1 MDKST
6 AKKITVCVWVIVAI
20 IALIIWQFVAE
31 LINYK
36 SGLKKLEQGN
46 YEQAE
51 KIFSDNMDYKNR
63 EKLYYFSKY
72 LQAKDDS
79 DGGYYYIDR
88 ISESY
93 RGDFYEWVNEEHRIV
108 EQKHRERLAEQAEK
122 EKKLEEE
129 FRAEV
134 KNMLPYVGMDTKYI
148 RDTLAG
154 QYDKVTDDDD
164 YRKGK
169 DSSIRKYSWYSD
181 DGKELVL
188 TVVARYDPDAYGYYV
203 ERVEKFNTYTYW
215 TADGRPNFGAKRPA
229 QTTSKRKYYDD
240 YDDYGVWGYDDPEDL
255 YYDNPDMFEGYEEA
269 YDFFYDMLE
278 E

>member
-1 MDKST
+1 M
-6 AKKITVCVWVIVAI
+6 WVVLAI
-20 IALIIWQFVAE
+20 IALFISYFVSE
-31 LINYK
+31 LIDYK
-36 SGLKKLEQGN
+36 SGLKMLEQGK

-51 KIFSDNMDYKNR
+51 KIFSDNMDYKNS

-72 LQAKDDS
+72 LQAKNDS
-79 DGGYYYIDR
+79 DGGYYYMDNIP
-88 ISESY
+88 ESY
-93 RGDFYEWVNEEHRIV
+93 RGEFSDWIKEERGKV
-108 EQKHRERLAEQAEK
+108 EKKHQERLAEQAKK

-148 RDTLAG
+148 RDTLVG

-169 DSSIRKYSWYSD
+169 DGSIRTYSWYSD

-188 TVVARYDPDAYGYYV
+188 IVVARYDPDAYGFYV
-203 ERVEKFNTYTYW
+203 ERVEKFNTDIYW

-240 YDDYGVWGYDDPEDL
+240 DDYDVWGYDNPEDL

-269 YDFFYDMLE
+269 YDFFYDMIE

>member
-1 MDKST
+1 MNKST
-6 AKKITVCVWVIVAI
+6 AKKITVCVWVVLAI
-20 IALIIWQFVAE
+20 IALIIWHFVAE
-31 LINYK
+31 LIEYQ
-36 SGLKKLEQGN
+36 SGLKYLEQGK

-51 KIFSDNMDYKNR
+51 KIFSDNMDYKNS
-63 EKLYYFSKY
+63 EKLYNFSRY
-72 LQAKDDS
+72 LQAKNDS
-79 DGGYYYIDR
+79 DGGYYYMDNIP
-88 ISESY
+88 ESY
-93 RGDFYEWVNEEHRIV
+93 RGEFSDWIKEERGKV
-108 EQKHRERLAEQAEK
+108 EKKHQERLAEQAKK

-129 FRAEV
+129 FRVEV

-148 RDTLAG
+148 RDTLVG

-169 DSSIRKYSWYSD
+169 DGSIRTYSWYSD

-188 TVVARYDPDAYGYYV
+188 IVVARYDPDAYGFYV
-203 ERVEKFNTYTYW
+203 ERVEKFNTDIYW

-240 YDDYGVWGYDDPEDL
+240 DDYDVWGYDNPEDL

-269 YDFFYDMLE
+269 YDFFYDMIE

>member
-6 AKKITVCVWVIVAI
+6 AKKITVCVWVVLAI
-20 IALIIWQFVAE
+20 IALFISYFVTE
-31 LINYK
+31 LIDYK
-36 SGLKKLEQGN
+36 SGLKKLEQGK

-51 KIFSDNMDYKNR
+51 KIFSDNMDYKNS

-72 LQAKDDS
+72 LQEKNDS
-79 DGGYYYIDR
+79 DGGYYYIDK
-88 ISESY
+88 IPEGY
-93 RGDFYEWVNEEHRIV
+93 IGDFSDWIKEERGKV
-108 EQKHRERLAEQAEK
+108 EKKHQERLAEQAKK

-148 RDTLAG
+148 RDTLVG

-169 DSSIRKYSWYSD
+169 DGSIRTYSWYSD

-188 TVVARYDPDAYGYYV
+188 IVVARYDLDAYGFYV
-203 ERVEKFNTYTYW
+203 ERVEKFNTDIYW

-240 YDDYGVWGYDDPEDL
+240 EDYDVWGYDNPEDL

-269 YDFFYDMLE
+269 YDFFYDMIE

>member
-6 AKKITVCVWVIVAI
+6 AKKITVCVWVVLAI
-20 IALIIWQFVAE
+20 IALFISYFVSE
-31 LINYK
+31 LIDYK
-36 SGLKKLEQGN
+36 SGLKMLEQGK

-51 KIFSDNMDYKNR
+51 KIFSDNMDYKNS
-63 EKLYYFSKY
+63 EKLYNFSRY
-72 LQAKDDS
+72 LQAKNDS
-79 DGGYYYIDR
+79 DGGYYYMDNIP
-88 ISESY
+88 ESY
-93 RGDFYEWVNEEHRIV
+93 RGEFSDWIKEERGKV
-108 EQKHRERLAEQAEK
+108 EKKHQERLAEQAKK

-148 RDTLAG
+148 RDTLVG

-169 DSSIRKYSWYSD
+169 DGSIRTYSWYSD

-188 TVVARYDPDAYGYYV
+188 IVVARYDPDSYRFYV
-203 ERVEKFNTYTYW
+203 ERVEKFNTDIYW

-240 YDDYGVWGYDDPEDL
+240 EDYDVWGYDNPEDL

-269 YDFFYDMLE
+269 YDFFYDMIE

>member
-6 AKKITVCVWVIVAI
+6 AKKITVCVWVVLAI
-20 IALIIWQFVAE
+20 IALFISYFVSE
-31 LINYK
+31 LIDYK
-36 SGLKKLEQGN
+36 SGLKMLEQGK

-51 KIFSDNMDYKNR
+51 KIFSDNMDYKNS
-63 EKLYYFSKY
+63 EKLYNFSRY
-72 LQAKDDS
+72 LQAKNDS
-79 DGGYYYIDR
+79 DGGYYYMDNIP
-88 ISESY
+88 ESY
-93 RGDFYEWVNEEHRIV
+93 RGEFSDWIKEERGKV
-108 EQKHRERLAEQAEK
+108 EKKHQKRLAEQAKK

-148 RDTLAG
+148 RDTLVG

-169 DSSIRKYSWYSD
+169 DGSIRTYSWYSD

-188 TVVARYDPDAYGYYV
+188 IVVARYDPDAYGFYV
-203 ERVEKFNTYTYW
+203 ERVEKFNTDIYW

-240 YDDYGVWGYDDPEDL
+240 DDYDVWGYDNPEDL

-269 YDFFYDMLE
+269 YDFFYDMIE

>member
-6 AKKITVCVWVIVAI
+6 AKKITVCVWGVLAI
-20 IALIIWQFVAE
+20 IALFISYFVTE
-31 LINYK
+31 LIDYK
-36 SGLKKLEQGN
+36 SGLKKLEQGK

-51 KIFSDNMDYKNR
+51 KIFSDNMDYKNS

-72 LQAKDDS
+72 LQEKNDS
-79 DGGYYYIDR
+79 DGGYYYIDK
-88 ISESY
+88 IPEGY
-93 RGDFYEWVNEEHRIV
+93 IGDFSDWIKEERGKV
-108 EQKHRERLAEQAEK
+108 EKKHQERLAEQAKK

-148 RDTLAG
+148 RDTLVG

-169 DSSIRKYSWYSD
+169 DGSIRTYSWYSD

-188 TVVARYDPDAYGYYV
+188 IVVARYDLDAYGFYV
-203 ERVEKFNTYTYW
+203 ERVEKFNTDIYW

-240 YDDYGVWGYDDPEDL
+240 DDYDVWGYDNPEDL

-269 YDFFYDMLE
+269 YDFFYDMIE

>member
-6 AKKITVCVWVIVAI
+6 AKKITVCVWVVLAI
-20 IALIIWQFVAE
+20 IALIIWHFVAE
-31 LINYK
+31 LIEYQ
-36 SGLKKLEQGN
+36 SGLKYLEQGK

-51 KIFSDNMDYKNR
+51 KIFSDNMDYKNS
-63 EKLYYFSKY
+63 EKLYIFSRY
-72 LQAKDDS
+72 LQAKNDS
-79 DGGYYYIDR
+79 DGGYYYMDNIP
-88 ISESY
+88 ESY
-93 RGDFYEWVNEEHRIV
+93 RGEFSDWIKEERGKV
-108 EQKHRERLAEQAEK
+108 EKKHQKRLAEQAKK

-148 RDTLAG
+148 RDTLVG

-169 DSSIRKYSWYSD
+169 DGSIRTYSWYSD

-188 TVVARYDPDAYGYYV
+188 IVVARYDPDAYGFYV
-203 ERVEKFNTYTYW
+203 ERVEKFNTDIYW

-240 YDDYGVWGYDDPEDL
+240 DDYDVWGYDNPEDL

-269 YDFFYDMLE
+269 YDFFYDMIE

>member
-1 MDKST
+1 MNKST
-6 AKKITVCVWVIVAI
+6 AKKITVCVWVVLAI
-20 IALIIWQFVAE
+20 IALIIWHFVAE
-31 LINYK
+31 LIEYQ
-36 SGLKKLEQGN
+36 SGLKYLEQGK

-51 KIFSDNMDYKNR
+51 KIFSDNMDYKNS
-63 EKLYYFSKY
+63 EKLYNFSRY
-72 LQAKDDS
+72 LQAKNDS
-79 DGGYYYIDR
+79 DGGYYYMDNIP
-88 ISESY
+88 ESY
-93 RGDFYEWVNEEHRIV
+93 RGEFSDWIKEERGKV
-108 EQKHRERLAEQAEK
+108 EKKHQKRLAEQAKK

-129 FRAEV
+129 MRAEV

-148 RDTLAG
+148 RDTLVG

-169 DSSIRKYSWYSD
+169 DGSIRTYSWYSD

-188 TVVARYDPDAYGYYV
+188 IVVARYDPDAYGFYV
-203 ERVEKFNTYTYW
+203 ERVEKFNTDIYW

-240 YDDYGVWGYDDPEDL
+240 EDYDVWGYDNPEDL

-269 YDFFYDMLE
+269 YDFFYDMIE

>member
-1 MDKST
+1 MNKST
-6 AKKITVCVWVIVAI
+6 AKKITVCVWVVLAI
-20 IALIIWQFVAE
+20 IALIIWHFVAE
-31 LINYK
+31 LIEYQ
-36 SGLKKLEQGN
+36 SGLKYLEQGK

-51 KIFSDNMDYKNR
+51 KIFSDNMDYKNS
-63 EKLYYFSKY
+63 EKLYNFSRY
-72 LQAKDDS
+72 LQAKNDS
-79 DGGYYYIDR
+79 DGGYYYMDNIP
-88 ISESY
+88 ESY
-93 RGDFYEWVNEEHRIV
+93 RGEFSDWIKEERGKV
-108 EQKHRERLAEQAEK
+108 EKKHQKRLAEQAKK

-148 RDTLAG
+148 RDTLVG

-169 DSSIRKYSWYSD
+169 DGSIRTYSWYSD

-188 TVVARYDPDAYGYYV
+188 IVVARYDPDAYGFYV
-203 ERVEKFNTYTYW
+203 ETVEKFNTDIYW

-240 YDDYGVWGYDDPEDL
+240 EDYDVWGYDNPEDL

-269 YDFFYDMLE
+269 YDFFYDMIE

>member
-6 AKKITVCVWVIVAI
+6 AKKITVCVWVVLAI
-20 IALIIWQFVAE
+20 IALFISYFVSE
-31 LINYK
+31 LIDYK
-36 SGLKKLEQGN
+36 SGLKMLEQGK

-51 KIFSDNMDYKNR
+51 KIFSDNMDYKNS
-63 EKLYYFSKY
+63 EKLYNFSRY
-72 LQAKDDS
+72 LQAKNDS
-79 DGGYYYIDR
+79 DGGYYYMDNIP
-88 ISESY
+88 ESY
-93 RGDFYEWVNEEHRIV
+93 RGEFSDWIKEERGKV
-108 EQKHRERLAEQAEK
+108 EKKHQERFAEQAKK

-148 RDTLAG
+148 RDTLVG

-169 DSSIRKYSWYSD
+169 DGSIRTYSWYSD

-188 TVVARYDPDAYGYYV
+188 IVVARYDPDAYGFYV
-203 ERVEKFNTYTYW
+203 ERVEKFNTDIYW

-240 YDDYGVWGYDDPEDL
+240 EDYDVWGYDNPEDL

-269 YDFFYDMLE
+269 YDFFYDMIE

>member
-1 MDKST
+1 MNKST
-6 AKKITVCVWVIVAI
+6 AKKITVCVWVVLAI
-20 IALIIWQFVAE
+20 IALIIWHFVAE
-31 LINYK
+31 LIEYQ
-36 SGLKKLEQGN
+36 SGLKYLEQGK

-51 KIFSDNMDYKNR
+51 KIFSDNMDYKNS

-72 LQAKDDS
+72 LQEKNDS
-79 DGGYYYIDR
+79 DGGYYYIDK
-88 ISESY
+88 IPEGY
-93 RGDFYEWVNEEHRIV
+93 IGDFSDWIKEERGKV
-108 EQKHRERLAEQAEK
+108 EKKHQNRLAEHAEK
-122 EKKLEEE
+122 EKELEEE

-148 RDTLAG
+148 RDTLVG

-169 DSSIRKYSWYSD
+169 GGSIRTYSWYSD

-188 TVVARYDPDAYGYYV
+188 IVVARYDPDAYGFYV
-203 ERVEKFNTYTYW
+203 ERVEKFNTDVYW

-240 YDDYGVWGYDDPEDL
+240 EDYDVWGYDNPEDL

-269 YDFFYDMLE
+269 YDFFYDMIE

>member
-6 AKKITVCVWVIVAI
+6 AKKITVCVWVVLAI
-20 IALIIWQFVAE
+20 IALFISYFVTE
-31 LINYK
+31 LIDYK
-36 SGLKKLEQGN
+36 SGLKKLEQGK

-51 KIFSDNMDYKNR
+51 KIFSDNMDYKNS

-72 LQAKDDS
+72 LQEKNDS
-79 DGGYYYIDR
+79 DGGYYYIDK
-88 ISESY
+88 IPEGY
-93 RGDFYEWVNEEHRIV
+93 IGDFSDWIKEERGKV
-108 EQKHRERLAEQAEK
+108 EKKHQERLAEQAKK

-148 RDTLAG
+148 RDTLVG

-169 DSSIRKYSWYSD
+169 DGSIRTYSWYSD

-188 TVVARYDPDAYGYYV
+188 IVVARYDPDAYGFYV
-203 ERVEKFNTYTYW
+203 ERVEKFNTDIYW

-240 YDDYGVWGYDDPEDL
+240 EDYDVWGYDNPEDL

-269 YDFFYDMLE
+269 YDFFYDMIE

>member
-6 AKKITVCVWVIVAI
+6 AKKITVCVWVVLAI
-20 IALIIWQFVAE
+20 IALFISYFVSE
-31 LINYK
+31 LIDYK
-36 SGLKKLEQGN
+36 SGLKKLEQGK

-51 KIFSDNMDYKNR
+51 KIFSDNMDYKNS

-72 LQAKDDS
+72 LQEKNDS
-79 DGGYYYIDR
+79 DGGYYYIDK
-88 ISESY
+88 IPEGY
-93 RGDFYEWVNEEHRIV
+93 IGDFSDWIKEERGKV
-108 EQKHRERLAEQAEK
+108 EKKHQKRLAEQAKK

-148 RDTLAG
+148 RDTLVG

-169 DSSIRKYSWYSD
+169 DGSIRTYSWYSD

-188 TVVARYDPDAYGYYV
+188 IVVARYDPDAYGFYV
-203 ERVEKFNTYTYW
+203 ERVEKFNTDIYW

-240 YDDYGVWGYDDPEDL
+240 EDYDIWGYDNPEDL

-269 YDFFYDMLE
+269 YDFFYDMIE

>member
-6 AKKITVCVWVIVAI
+6 AKKITVCVWVVLAI
-20 IALIIWQFVAE
+20 IALFISYFVSE
-31 LINYK
+31 LIDYK
-36 SGLKKLEQGN
+36 SGLKKLEQGK

-51 KIFSDNMDYKNR
+51 KIFSDNMDYKNS
-63 EKLYYFSKY
+63 EKLYNFSRY
-72 LQAKDDS
+72 LQAKNDS
-79 DGGYYYIDR
+79 DGGYYYMDNIP
-88 ISESY
+88 ESY
-93 RGDFYEWVNEEHRIV
+93 RGEFSDWIKEERGKV
-108 EQKHRERLAEQAEK
+108 EKKHQERLAEQAKK

-148 RDTLAG
+148 RDTLVG

-169 DSSIRKYSWYSD
+169 DGSIRTYSWYSD

-188 TVVARYDPDAYGYYV
+188 IVVARYDPDAYGFYV
-203 ERVEKFNTYTYW
+203 ERVEKFNTDIYW

-240 YDDYGVWGYDDPEDL
+240 DDYDVWGYDNPEDL

-269 YDFFYDMLE
+269 YDFFYDMIE